1 MANKKDKYIVIEY
14 FVDLQDNNKEYKEGQ
29 RFPRPATKKIS
40 AERLELLSTDKNRQG
55 KPVIKKEEN

>member
-40 AERLELLSTDKNRQG
+40 DERLELLSTDKNRQG